1 MAVTHNESES
11 RFEID
16 IEGETA
22 VLNYY
27 LDGERISF
35 THTEVP
41 QQFEGRGYGAQL
53 ARAGLD
59 YARESGFS
67 VVPAC
72 GFIAAFIRRNPQYAE
87 LVAAEYRERVTQPAK

>member
-1 MAVTHNESES
+1 MPVLHNESES

-16 IEGETA
+16 LEGATA
-22 VLNYY
+22 VLDYD
-27 LDGERISF
+27 LDGERIAF

-59 YARESGFS
+59 YARQAGLA

-72 GFIAAFIRRNPQYAE
+72 GFISAFIRRNPQYAE
-87 LVAAEYRERVTQPAK
+87 LVAAEYRDRVTR